1 MSNIQVLIQ
10 NSSVK
15 IVGDKKGIVL
25 LGKHFIMN
33 FICCVLQSW
42 LEIRIEFS
50 KKKGRAMD
58 ESFKNVIDS

>member
-1 MSNIQVLIQ
+1 MSNIQFLIQ

-15 IVGDKKGIVL
+15 IAGDKKGIVL

-58 ESFKNVIDS
+58 ESFKNIIDS